1 MHEILRELDVNSNGL
16 VELDEYLQVTNPN
29 ISFLYPLTC
38 FDNLTDSELS
48 FWWNPCIN
56 RLSVSL
62 QLMAC
67 IKTGHVSNSRFAQLA
82 EMEEEKQTLEEGKR
96 ERIAVERSGGGI

>member
-1 MHEILRELDVNSNGL
+1 
-16 VELDEYLQVTNPN
+16 
-29 ISFLYPLTC
+29 
-38 FDNLTDSELS
+38 
-48 FWWNPCIN
+48 
-56 RLSVSL
+56 
-62 QLMAC
+62 MAC